1 MENQV
6 EGLWKS
12 VSGELQVSM
21 SDASYGS
28 WIKPCFIKSLSEID
42 KERLIIE
49 MATPS
54 AFHLKTVDE
63 RYYGQI
69 KKILEKITEKKCELA
84 LVVEQRKMEEREV
97 GKIGKEEGERV
108 IETEEKDGLFSQPK
122 NGGTTEGLN
131 PRFTFD
137 TYVVGSSNN
146 LAFAAAKAVVENPGT
161 RHNPLFIWGGVGTGK
176 THLMQATGHGLSKAG
191 VDKVVYVTSEQ
202 FANDLINSLRMKT
215 VDGFKKKYRQ
225 VGALLVD
232 DVQFF
237 SKKESTQEEFFHTFN
252 ELYMKGVQIVLT
264 SDKKPQEIGQLEE
277 RLVSRF
283 LGGLTVDIS
292 LPDYEMRVAI
302 LRQKATELRAE
313 ASDRVIDLIASNM
326 NTNSRELEGM
336 FIRLVNAASLDGGV
350 ISEELVRQTMKVNQ
364 EIERKKPP
372 RPIKVISVVAKYFDY
387 RNKDL
392 TGKSRKADLVKA
404 RHVAMYLLREELG
417 LQLIKVGELMGGR
430 DHTTVMHG
438 VDKIKGEIEINKEVR
453 NKVMNLKHNLYS
465 QS

>member
-1 MENQV
+1 MENQI

-12 VSGELQVSM
+12 VSGDLQVSM
-21 SDASYGS
+21 SEASYNS
-28 WIKPCFIKSLSEID
+28 WIKPCFIKSLSKID
-42 KERLIIE
+42 EKRMIIE

-54 AFHLKTVDE
+54 GYHLKTVDE

-84 LVVEQRKMEEREV
+84 LVVEQRKTEEE
-97 GKIGKEEGERV
+97 KIGKGKKNERV
-108 IETEEKDGLFSQPK
+108 IESEEEESLFSQPASR
-122 NGGTTEGLN
+122 GTAEGLN
-131 PRFTFD
+131 PRFTFNN
-137 TYVVGSSNN
+137 YVVGSSNN

-176 THLMQATGHGLSKAG
+176 THLMQATGHGLAEAG
-191 VDKVVYVTSEQ
+191 VNKVVYVTSEQ

-302 LRQKATELRAE
+302 LRQKAVELKTEV
-313 ASDRVIDLIASNM
+313 SDRVIDLVASNM
-326 NTNSRELEGM
+326 KTNSRELEGM
-336 FIRLVNAASLDGGV
+336 FIRLVNEASLNGGV
-350 ISEELVRQTMKVNQ
+350 ISEELVRRTLRVSQ
-364 EIERKKPP
+364 EIERQKPP

-392 TGKSRKADLVKA
+392 TGKSRKADLVTA

-417 LQLIKVGELMGGR
+417 LQLIRVGELMGGR

-438 VDKIKGEIEINKEVR
+438 VDKIKGEIEVNKEVR
-453 NKVMNLKHNLYS
+453 NKIMNLKHNLYS
-465 QS
+465 QR

>member
-1 MENQV
+1 MENQA

-21 SDASYGS
+21 SEASYNS
-28 WIKPCFIKSLSEID
+28 WINPCFIKSLSKID
-42 KERLIIE
+42 EGRMIVE

-54 AFHLKTVDE
+54 GYHLKTIDE

-69 KKILEKITEKKCELA
+69 KKIMEKITEKKCELA
-84 LVVEQRKMEEREV
+84 LIVEQKKVTEEEKERKRGNEKV
-97 GKIGKEEGERV
+97 VKKEEEN
-108 IETEEKDGLFSQPK
+108 LFSQPASK
-122 NGGTTEGLN
+122 ETAEGLS

-137 TYVVGSSNN
+137 AYVVGSSNN
-146 LAFAAAKAVVENPGT
+146 LAFAASKAVVENPGT

-176 THLMQATGHGLSKAG
+176 THLMQAIGHGLAERG
-191 VDKVVYVTSEQ
+191 VNGVTYVTSEQ

-252 ELYMKGVQIVLT
+252 ELYMKGVQIILT

-283 LGGLTVDIS
+283 LGGLTVDIT

-302 LRQKATELRAE
+302 LRQKADELKTEV
-313 ASDRVIDLIASNM
+313 SDRIIELIANNM
-326 NTNSRELEGM
+326 NTNSRELEGA
-336 FIRLVNAASLDGGV
+336 FIRLVNAASLNGGV
-350 ISEELVRQTMKVNQ
+350 ISEDLVKQTIKINQ
-364 EIERKKPP
+364 ETERKKPP

-392 TGKSRKADLVKA
+392 TGKSRKADLVTA

-417 LQLIKVGELMGGR
+417 LQLIRIGELMGGR
-430 DHTTVMHG
+430 DHTTIMHG
-438 VDKIKGEIEINKEVR
+438 VDKIRGEIGDNKEVR
-453 NKVMNLKHNLYS
+453 NKIMNLKHNLYS
-465 QS
+465 QK

>member
-1 MENQV
+1 MENQN

-21 SDASYGS
+21 SEASYNS
-28 WIKPCFIKSLSEID
+28 WIKPCFIKSVSEID
-42 KERLIIE
+42 KERLIVE

-54 AFHLKTVDE
+54 GYHLRTVDE

-69 KKILEKITEKKCELA
+69 KKIIEKISGKKCELA
-84 LVVEQRKMEEREV
+84 LIVEQRKEDVEDKKE
-97 GKIGKEEGERV
+97 KKKEEVDYKREGG
-108 IETEEKDGLFSQPK
+108 GLFDKQSEG
-122 NGGTTEGLN
+122 NGSGEGLN

-146 LAFAAAKAVVENPGT
+146 LAFAATKAVVENPGT

-176 THLMQATGHGLSKAG
+176 THLMQAAGHGLVGRG
-191 VDKVVYVTSEQ
+191 VGKVTYVTSEQ
-202 FANDLINSLRMKT
+202 FTNDLINSLKMKT

-252 ELYMKGVQIVLT
+252 ELYMKGVQIILT

-302 LRQKATELRAE
+302 LRQKAAELKAE
-313 ASDRVIDLIASNM
+313 ISDRAIETIASKM
-326 NTNSRELEGM
+326 QTNSRELEGA
-336 FIRLVNAASLDGGV
+336 FIRLVNAASLNGGL
-350 ISEELVRQTMKVNQ
+350 IDEALVKKTMGMEAEN
-364 EIERKKPP
+364 EMRKPP

-392 TGKSRKADLVKA
+392 TGKSRKAELVRA
-404 RHVAMYLLREELG
+404 RHIAMYLLREELG
-417 LQLIKVGELMGGR
+417 IQLIKVGELMGGR

-438 VDKIKGEIEINKEVR
+438 VDKVKEGIEKDKEIR
-453 NKVMNLKHNLYS
+453 NKVMNLKHSLYA
-465 QS
+465 QN